1 MIDFLRAGGPVLRAG
16 LLLPRPAAPWQVPQQ
31 APATISVS
39 VREVVLAV
47 TVTDDK
53 GKFVRDLS
61 QKDFRIL
68 DEGKPQKIVSFSHD
82 PRQPTVI
89 GFLVDASSQSVAHW
103 ATFQETIK
111 PMIWGLL
118 QDDRNYTGYLISYGN
133 SAAKLVANTTW
144 DGDKLASE
152 LDRIKPSGGSALFD
166 AVRLACLDRELI
178 PGEPLRPRRV
188 LAVFGDGHDTAS
200 KQTLDQ
206 AIELAQRNFVTVYA
220 ISTSAYGFDDPGRGP
235 LERLATETGGRVEYP
250 LANPYSG
257 VPGHLSQPSDA
268 GNYAL
273 PVGSGAYAQK
283 IAEAIGKAVTAVQGE
298 VTMQYLLSY
307 VPDIAPETLHRDK
320 RRINVEIPTLP
331 TVKTQTRPY
340 YYLSGQ
346 QR

>member
-1 MIDFLRAGGPVLRAG
+1 
-16 LLLPRPAAPWQVPQQ
+16 
-31 APATISVS
+31 

-47 TVTDDK
+47 TVTDEK
-53 GKFVRDLS
+53 GKFVSDLE

-68 DEGKPQKIVSFSHD
+68 DEGKPQKIASFSHN

-89 GFLVDASSQSVAHW
+89 GFLVDAGSESVVHW
-103 ATFQETIK
+103 ATFRETIK
-111 PMIWGLL
+111 QMVWALL

-133 SAAKLVANTTW
+133 SAAQLVANTTW
-144 DGDKLASE
+144 DGDKLSNE

-166 AVRLACLDRELI
+166 AIRLACVDRRLI

-188 LAVFGDGHDTAS
+188 LVVFGDGHDTAS
-200 KQTLDQ
+200 KQTLEQ

-220 ISTSAYGFDDPGRGP
+220 ISTAAYGFDNPDRGR

-250 LANPYSG
+250 LANPYSE
-257 VPGHLSQPSDA
+257 VPGHLAQPSDA

-273 PVGSGAYAQK
+273 PVGSGAYTQK
-283 IAEAIGKAVTAVQGE
+283 VAEAIGKAVSAVQGE

-307 VPDIAPETLHRDK
+307 VPDIAPDTLHRDK
-320 RRINVEIPTLP
+320 RHIKVEIPMLP
-331 TVKTQTRPY
+331 KVKTQARPY
-340 YYLSGQ
+340 YYLSGE